1 MDNYLVSVVTECRN
15 DDAELFGKCMESV
28 SKQTVGFEKVE
39 WIIVLH
45 NTDKVHSDGV
55 KKLVREYGNIKLL
68 VLNDY
73 TAGPAAARNLGIES
87 ASAPYIMF
95 LDLSG
100 SLYPQCIRTAL
111 SHIRGTESQLA
122 WFRKEFVTGDAGSVP
137 AAEIVLWNQTYD
149 EIVVGKDDIRD
160 SEKLFS
166 GECGSVTGRI
176 FDREFLNT
184 RKIRF
189 DTDIAHGAELM
200 FILECCGKAD
210 RICCLPQ
217 LIGYRSGGKRR
228 QYKNDAPSLISTAT
242 GYKKIFDAGLSYGLY
257 MNDII
262 SCRCF
267 GLAQRITAS
276 NRLSTKDRQ
285 RIKDILGPYV
295 EKMAPRKV
303 SKLCSAKTAKEMY
316 EFARAVILDPE
327 SYTGDYERNTL
338 IPTETEDEN
347 GFSEYQRLLRDILD
361 LNGNTDVGE
370 RYGFNDIGTLTEYQ
384 TNVPV
389 SGYDMYAPLIA
400 LQTNIGE
407 SGILTS
413 DRVRSYVLD
422 LGSMDNP
429 RMIPC
434 TERQLKP
441 LKEMLKDTV
450 TGEKTFLL
458 LESYPR
464 AYKYSDNAVV
474 NTVYGVLLSDVF
486 ADESVSVYAK
496 RAMFT
501 APAELLVPETVAD
514 MTYLRLLFALSE
526 RFVKQIIAPN
536 TWELWET
543 FRFLEKNW
551 RDLCADIENGSPD
564 HFTEVISDEYREIIK
579 SSLIPDAGR
588 AQELAEIFGEGFD
601 TPILPRIWRKLSKI
615 YAFGDGTYGI
625 YSAGLERYIGETE
638 LSNGFFA
645 SSAALIGTETDISG
659 YYRLEASNAF
669 TEFVPTDGADAVSAF
684 DVTPGRDYYLQITTY
699 SGLYRYRLGDVVRIE
714 RFEGDV
720 PVFSYRYSGNDTL
733 RLGGCT
739 VTDELVGNAVT
750 ELRQSGVAVT
760 DYAYLP
766 NDPGDGIIVL
776 LEIWNDDISGLNKD
790 ALSAQVEKLLEE
802 QDSGYRS
809 AAAAGTIKPVDI
821 GFVEQETQ
829 LLYRDVL
836 MNRLDRPSDLIKP
849 VRYINSPIKE
859 KFFMSRIIK

>member
-1 MDNYLVSVVTECRN
+1 MENYSVTVITVYRN
-15 DDAELFGKCMESV
+15 DDLDLFAKCLDPMTR
-28 SKQTVGFEKVE
+28 QTADFEKIE

-45 NTDKVHSDGV
+45 NTDKAHSDGV
-55 KKLVREYGNIKLL
+55 KKLVREYANIKLL

-73 TAGPAAARNLGIES
+73 TVTSAAARNLGIES
-87 ASAPYIMF
+87 ATAPYIMF
-95 LDLSG
+95 LDISD
-100 SLYPQCIRTAL
+100 SLYPQCAQTVL
-111 SHIRGTESQLA
+111 SHIKGTLSQLA
-122 WFRKEFVTGDAGSVP
+122 WFRKEFVTEDAGSVP

-160 SEKLFS
+160 SEMLFS

-176 FDREFLNT
+176 FDREFLNDNN
-184 RKIRF
+184 IRF
-189 DTDIAHGAELM
+189 DTDIAHGEELM

-217 LIGYRSGGKRR
+217 LIGYRSRGLRR
-228 QYKNDAPSLISTAT
+228 QYKNDAPSLISAAN
-242 GYKKIFDAGLSYGLY
+242 GYKKIFDAGQSYGLY

-267 GLAQRITAS
+267 ELAQRITTS
-276 NRLSTKDRQ
+276 SRLSTKDRQ
-285 RIKDILGPYV
+285 KIKDILGAYV
-295 EKMAPRKV
+295 ENMVPRKV

-316 EFARAVILDPE
+316 EFARAVILNPE
-327 SYTGDYERNTL
+327 SYTGDYERYTL
-338 IPTETEDEN
+338 IPTDTGDEN

-361 LNGNTDVGE
+361 LNGNTDFGE
-370 RYGFNDIGTLTEYQ
+370 RYGFNEINTLTEYQ

-389 SGYDMYAPLIA
+389 SGYDMYAPLLA

-429 RMIPC
+429 RLIPC
-434 TERQLKP
+434 TDRQLAS
-441 LKEMLKDTV
+441 LKELLKNAV

-474 NTVYGVLLSDVF
+474 NTVYGALLSDVF

-501 APAELLVPETVAD
+501 APAELLFPETVAD

-551 RDLCADIENGSPD
+551 RDLCADIEAGSPD

-579 SSLIPDAGR
+579 SSLIPDPGR

-601 TPILPRIWRKLSKI
+601 TPVMPRIWRKLSKI
-615 YAFGDGTYGI
+615 YAFVDGTYGI
-625 YSAGLERYIGETE
+625 YSAGLERYIGEMK

-645 SSAALIGTETDISG
+645 SSAALIGTETDIPG
-659 YYRLEASNAF
+659 YYRLEASNTF
-669 TEFVPTDGADAVSAF
+669 TEFVPTDGADDVSAF
-684 DVTPGRDYYLQITTY
+684 DVVPGRDYYLQITTY

-714 RFEGDV
+714 RLEGDV
-720 PVFSYRYSGNDTL
+720 PVFSYRYSGNDTVK
-733 RLGGCT
+733 LGECS
-739 VTDELVGNAVT
+739 VTDELVGNAVF
-750 ELRQSGVAVT
+750 ELRQSGAPVT
-760 DYAYLP
+760 DYAYLL
-766 NDPGDGIIVL
+766 NDAGDGITVL
-776 LEIWNDDISGLNKD
+776 LEIWDDDISGLSKNG
-790 ALSAQVEKLLEE
+790 LSEQLEKLLEE
-802 QDSGYRS
+802 QDSSYRS
-809 AAAAGTIKPVDI
+809 AAAAEKIKPVNI
-821 GFVEQETQ
+821 GFIEQETQ
-829 LLYRDVL
+829 LLYRDIL

-859 KFFMSRIIK
+859 NFFVSRIIK